1 MKERINYIVDKFTDF
16 NGIEHNFVI
25 CALSQE
31 LPTKAIEMENFNPFI
46 YNAESPI
53 AYYIS
58 RYNINKI
65 GAEDID
71 TIGYVYKQLSLGVSI
86 CSPED
91 KFDIEI
97 GKKIALERARNSDPC
112 MFVSNKGLINNDT
125 VEAILKREALY
136 LKNNPGNY
144 ITGYDKAKAQY
155 NETKEMNELKES
167 FDNSEQM
174 VFKELKK
181 NPHKFEKVFKFFNWW
196 KKFINE

>member
-1 MKERINYIVDKFTDF
+1 MKERINYIIDKFTDF
-16 NGIEHNFVI
+16 SGLEHNFVI

-31 LPTKAIEMENFNPFI
+31 LPTKAYELEDFKPFI
-46 YNAESPI
+46 FGAETPVTHWV
-53 AYYIS
+53 S
-58 RYNINKI
+58 RYITNKVD
-65 GAEDID
+65 AEDNE
-71 TIGYVYKQLSLGVSI
+71 TIGIVRKQLSLGVSI

-91 KFDIEI
+91 EFNIEL

-112 MFVSNKGLINNDT
+112 MFVSDKGLINNDT
-125 VEAILKREALY
+125 VDAILKREALY

-155 NETKEMNELKES
+155 NKIKEMNELKES

-181 NPHKFEKVFKFFNWW
+181 NPHKFEKVFKFFNWR
-196 KKFINE
+196 KKFIHE

>member
-1 MKERINYIVDKFTDF
+1 MKERINYIIDKFTDF
-16 NGIEHNFVI
+16 SGITHNFVI

-31 LPTKAIEMENFNPFI
+31 LPTKAHEVWSFNPFVFDSE
-46 YNAESPI
+46 APVSHWV
-53 AYYIS
+53 S
-58 RYNINKI
+58 RHIVNKAGNENNEVI
-65 GAEDID
+65 GI
-71 TIGYVYKQLSLGVSI
+71 VRKQLSLGVSI

-91 KFDIEI
+91 TFDTEI
-97 GKKIALERARNSDPC
+97 GKKIALERARTVEPC
-112 MFVSNKGLINNDT
+112 MFVSDKGLINNDT

-144 ITGYDKAKAQY
+144 IAGYDKAKAQY
-155 NETKEMNELKES
+155 NEIKEMNELKES

-196 KKFINE
+196 KKFIHE

>member
-1 MKERINYIVDKFTDF
+1 MKERINYIIDKFTDF
-16 NGIEHNFVI
+16 NGVDHNFVI

-31 LPTKAIEMENFNPFI
+31 LPSKACELEDFNPFI
-46 YNAESPI
+46 FSAESPI
-53 AYYIS
+53 THWVC
-58 RYNINKI
+58 RHFTNKADTEDSEVI
-65 GAEDID
+65 GI
-71 TIGYVYKQLSLGVSI
+71 VRKQLSLGVSI

-91 KFDIEI
+91 TFDAEI
-97 GKKIALERARNSDPC
+97 GKKIALKRARSSDPC
-112 MFVSNKGLINNDT
+112 MFVSDKGLINNDT

-144 ITGYDKAKAQY
+144 ITGYDKAKMQY
-155 NETKEMNELKES
+155 NKIKEMNELKES

-196 KKFINE
+196 KKFIHE